1 MLQTKVGIYV
11 LMTFDWMN
19 SGSGLNSTCRI
30 VHHLLTW
37 GVFCF
42 LFFLLFILLM
52 ATSVFVSEGTEI
64 FTQVKGVILNKKE
77 QVSFC
82 WETNINICFL
92 FCLHGN
98 CNQNKVKNKLE
109 SCWVLFVCFFCY
121 ARNLLYM
128 SCLALLLWVYSW

>member
-1 MLQTKVGIYV
+1 
-11 LMTFDWMN
+11 MN

-30 VHHLLTW
+30 VHHLLTL

-77 QVSFC
+77 QVVSAEKQTSTSVFC
-82 WETNINICFL
+82 S
-92 FCLHGN
+92 
-98 CNQNKVKNKLE
+98 V
-109 SCWVLFVCFFCY
+109 
-121 ARNLLYM
+121 YM
-128 SCLALLLWVYSW
+128 GIVTKTK